1 MEALVARLNEAQVR
15 YVAIGGQAVRL
26 HGLPRFSMDW
36 DLLLPPRDE
45 ENFRRLNAALAPWLE
60 EPVLPLGE
68 HGENFVQTFQTPLGV
83 VQFHLAIPGISSFE
97 AAAAAAVSLPL
108 EDGTP
113 CRVLALSDL
122 LRAKRA
128 AGRPQDQMDIEFL
141 EARLKIR
148 PSDG

>member
-97 AAAAAAVSLPL
+97 AAEAAAVSLPL

-113 CRVLALSDL
+113 CRVLSLSDL

-148 PSDG
+148 PSGG